1 LLISYQVSEQKGEWK
16 SRWQSQLSG
25 LKRRSESK
33 DGAENMSWAA
43 RMRQQR
49 EEL

>member
-1 LLISYQVSEQKGEWK
+1 VSEEKSEWK

-25 LKRRSESK
+25 LKRRSDSK
-33 DGAENMSWAA
+33 VMEAAENTSWAA

-49 EEL
+49 EQL